1 MFKPK
6 QNNTNSVNMETGQI
20 PVNLQTSQ
28 INNSSMFVDPQKQ
41 LNPATYSIIK
51 KEKRIRYLS
60 FFLWGTL
67 FLLSLIAIGVNYYLN
82 TSVDKNNG
90 IGWYVL
96 IGFILLLSF
105 SVSVKSLIKISGW
118 KNVERNY
125 RSNYSNGDAASSTM
139 FADLYKT
146 LTLKS
151 LRLTWLFVFFATY
164 FILFNLAIV
173 ILYFGIKDITIGR
186 PFNESETNGS
196 LNFHMYV
203 DLVKN
208 LDKTFGNTKTL
219 LGINGGVFAGIFAL
233 YLFITLYDKKRI
245 QDVKA
250 QFGTAESAI
259 AVMKLVEERRA
270 TENKAWIKTYI
281 IVFVLVVLLPLVL
294 IIYLAYRGIIRK
306 GKK

>member
-6 QNNTNSVNMETGQI
+6 QNNTNSVNIETGQI

-28 INNSSMFVDPQKQ
+28 INNSSLFVDPQKQ
-41 LNPATYSIIK
+41 LNPSTYSIIK

-60 FFLWGTL
+60 FTLWGVL
-67 FLLSLIAIGVNYYLN
+67 FLLSLAAIGVNYFLN
-82 TSVDKNNG
+82 TAKDPHRG

-96 IGFILLLSF
+96 IAFVLLISF
-105 SVSVKSLIKISGW
+105 SVSVRSLIKISGW
-118 KNVERNY
+118 KNVEKNY

-139 FADLYKT
+139 FADLYKA

-151 LRLTWLFVFFATY
+151 LRLTWIFVFFTTY
-164 FILFNLAIV
+164 FLIFNLAI
-173 ILYFGIKDITIGR
+173 ITLYFGIEEVTIGQ

-196 LNFHMYV
+196 LNLHIYLN
-203 DLVKN
+203 LVKN
-208 LDKTFGNTKTL
+208 LDSTFGNTTTL
-219 LGINGGVFAGIFAL
+219 LAIDGGVFVGIFAL

-259 AVMKLVEERRA
+259 AVMKLVEERKA
-270 TENKAWIKTYI
+270 SENKAWFRTYI
-281 IVFVLVVLLPLVL
+281 IIFILVVLLPLVL
-294 IIYLAYRGIIRK
+294 IIYLSYRGIIRR